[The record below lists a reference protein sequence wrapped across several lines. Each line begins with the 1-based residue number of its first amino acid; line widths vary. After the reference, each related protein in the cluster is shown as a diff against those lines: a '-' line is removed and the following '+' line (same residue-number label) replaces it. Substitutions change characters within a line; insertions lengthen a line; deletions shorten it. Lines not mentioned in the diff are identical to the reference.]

1 MTLELNSKQKYA
13 LIESIMT
20 RNQRIES
27 LIDLFNKK
35 DEERIM
41 NHYQDEKI
49 ILEDLL
55 QKLNSY

>member
-1 MTLELNSKQKYA
+1 MTIELNSKEKYR

-20 RNQRIES
+20 RTQRIDS
-27 LIDLFNKK
+27 LINLFNKK